1 MTNSLYV
8 LNTGKSDIMISKQ
21 KVGSPRNPLKL
32 KEEEL
37 LEASQ
42 LLFSNYSILRICPD
56 ILLTFPLH
64 FAQGNVH
71 RRFLGE
77 GEERCFTESSVF

>member
-1 MTNSLYV
+1 MSNPLYII
-8 LNTGKSDIMISKQ
+8 NQEKTDIMISKQ
-21 KVGSPRNPLKL
+21 KIGSPRNPLKM

-37 LEASQ
+37 LEISQ
-42 LLFSNYSILRICPD
+42 LLFTNYSILRICPD

-64 FAQGNVH
+64 FAQGNIH

-77 GEERCFTESSVF
+77 GEENCFT